1 MILLNFMNF
10 KQQKSFIPRYIG
22 NDNPARNIINFSW
35 YA

>member
-22 NDNPARNIINFSW
+22 NTGAVRDITNFLW